1 VFLALAVGVVM
12 GSTFIAGS
20 ELDLLKS
27 RQDDLKRQIDDAR
40 ETNRVL
46 TRENN
51 AFAKFQEEAEDT
63 LLAGDLA
70 GVPVV
75 VVAVRGIDQAPAEA
89 VRKQLANTGAASQ
102 GTIWLTRK
110 LRLDNQADVESLVGT
125 LALTASD
132 KSGIREQAIG
142 VLADALRG
150 AASGATQ
157 LEALRVAGFIEIEA
171 PAAATVTTTT
181 LLPAT
186 VPTAPRV
193 VVVSGA
199 GAEMSDEEVAI
210 PLVRALAASSAG
222 AIAAEAGN
230 DEPGGREVFVGPL
243 RRDAE
248 LAPGVSTIDD
258 LESFAGRAALVALLR
273 MPANS
278 PAGHFGVGPQAE
290 REVPAAAP
298 ES

>member
-1 VFLALAVGVVM
+1 
-12 GSTFIAGS
+12 
-20 ELDLLKS
+20 
-27 RQDDLKRQIDDAR
+27 
-40 ETNRVL
+40 
-46 TRENN
+46 
-51 AFAKFQEEAEDT
+51 
-63 LLAGDLA
+63 
-70 GVPVV
+70 
-75 VVAVRGIDQAPAEA
+75 
-89 VRKQLANTGAASQ
+89 
-102 GTIWLTRK
+102 
-110 LRLDNQADVESLVGT
+110 
-125 LALTASD
+125 
-132 KSGIREQAIG
+132 
-142 VLADALRG
+142 
-150 AASGATQ
+150 
-157 LEALRVAGFIEIEA
+157 
-171 PAAATVTTTT
+171 
-181 LLPAT
+181 
-186 VPTAPRV
+186 
-193 VVVSGA
+193 
-199 GAEMSDEEVAI
+199 MSDEEVAI